1 MFSANIFQVLME
13 ILWATMKSF
22 IELNSFSIEQRRII
36 EDIIQVYKIFNRVEN
51 VEPDKRGYT
60 EGHFNKAWF

>member
-1 MFSANIFQVLME
+1 MFSANVFHVLME

-51 VEPDKRGYT
+51 VEPDKKG
-60 EGHFNKAWF
+60 

>member
-22 IELNSFSIEQRRII
+22 IELNSFSIEQSRII

-51 VEPDKRGYT
+51 AEPDKKG
-60 EGHFNKAWF
+60 

>member
-51 VEPDKRGYT
+51 VEPDKRG
-60 EGHFNKAWF
+60 